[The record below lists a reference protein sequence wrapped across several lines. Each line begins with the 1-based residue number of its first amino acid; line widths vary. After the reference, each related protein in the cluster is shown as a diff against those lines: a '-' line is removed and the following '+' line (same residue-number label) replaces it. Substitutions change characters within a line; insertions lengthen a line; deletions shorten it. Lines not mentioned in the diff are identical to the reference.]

1 MTTDNQKAH
10 LGVAAL
16 YSLADQKYWP
26 STHWSRHRD
35 FVQDPLY
42 LAAVVVYTHDQVLV
56 KVNHEYLPDPLLN
69 D

>member
-1 MTTDNQKAH
+1 MFTDNQKAH

-16 YSLADQKYWP
+16 YSLADRQYWP

-42 LAAVVVYTHDQVLV
+42 LAQTVVYAHDQLLV
-56 KVNHEYLPDPLLN
+56 KVRHEYLPDPLLN
-69 D
+69 K